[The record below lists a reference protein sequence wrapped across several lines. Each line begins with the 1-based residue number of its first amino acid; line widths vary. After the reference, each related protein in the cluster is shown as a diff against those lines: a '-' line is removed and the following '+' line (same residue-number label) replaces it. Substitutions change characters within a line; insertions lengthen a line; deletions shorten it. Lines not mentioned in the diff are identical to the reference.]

1 MKINTDKLVSYLK
14 TIYNV
19 WDFPLISKTKSLFAW
34 IGLITGIYLIIFF
47 MTIRPQE
54 VQNSQAIVDSL
65 KEDLMTNENTIKDIN
80 DQNTKLLEQNVVLE
94 KKLEKIQKDFENK
107 KKKYEKEIA
116 RLNNL
121 SNKQLSKL
129 FADTFEEI

>member
-1 MKINTDKLVSYLK
+1 MTEIK
-14 TIYNV
+14 TLN
-19 WDFPLISKTKSLFAW
+19 
-34 IGLITGIYLIIFF
+34 G
-47 MTIRPQE
+47 
-54 VQNSQAIVDSL
+54 
-65 KEDLMTNENTIKDIN
+65 
-80 DQNTKLLEQNVVLE
+80 QNTKLLEQNLVLE
-94 KKLEKIQKDFENK
+94 KKLEQIQKDFETK

>member
-1 MKINTDKLVSYLK
+1 MKINSEKIFGYLK
-14 TIYNV
+14 SIYNI
-19 WDFPLISKTKSLFAW
+19 WDFPFISKLKSFFAW
-34 IGLITGIYLIIFF
+34 IGLITGTYLVIFF
-47 MTIRPQE
+47 LTIRPQE
-54 VQNSQAIVDSL
+54 TQNNQIKVDSL
-65 KEDLMTNENTIKDIN
+65 KKDLASNMTEIKTLN
-80 DQNTKLLEQNVVLE
+80 GQNTKLLEQNLVLE
-94 KKLEKIQKDFENK
+94 KKLEQIQKDFETK

>member
-1 MKINTDKLVSYLK
+1 MKINSEKLISSLK

-19 WDFPLISKTKSLFAW
+19 WDFPLISKTKSFFAW

-54 VQNSQAIVDSL
+54 IQDNRDLVDTL
-65 KEDLMTNENTIKDIN
+65 KNDLVTNENTIKDIN
-80 DQNTKLLEQNVVLE
+80 DQNTRLFEQNEILE
-94 KKLEKIQKDFENK
+94 KKLEKIQKDFEIK

>member
-19 WDFPLISKTKSLFAW
+19 WDFPVISKTKSLFAW

-94 KKLEKIQKDFENK
+94 KKLEKIQRDFENK